1 MSGDRITIGKFS
13 SLTYLSQRALRLY
26 DRKGIL
32 VPGVRDRITGYRY
45 YKINQI
51 ETALKI
57 KTLCNLGF
65 GLSDIVVILSAHDAG
80 NHEAVRQFITR
91 RRRETVAEIDRLEK
105 ITCLLMDNRDFSE
118 LFKMNVSKPVIKE
131 VPATRILS
139 GRRIG
144 SFEEVCSQVSEE
156 LFAIIFSPAN
166 QRGGVTVTGPCMS
179 LCYDDEYR
187 ETDADIEMA
196 IPVQGQVTIDDPS
209 YSIRT
214 LPATKVIS
222 VVYKGPYEHDGFSVA
237 FENAFNF
244 AAEKGYETAGPD
256 RQLYINNP
264 DETPAEELL
273 TEIQIPLKE

>member
-179 LCYDDEYR
+179 LCYDDDTGRPMPISRWRYLFR
-187 ETDADIEMA
+187 GRSLLMTPPIVSGRFLQQRSFQSSTKAHMNMTVFRLLLRMLLILQRKKDMNL
-196 IPVQGQVTIDDPS
+196 QGRTGS
-209 YSIRT
+209 CTSII
-214 LPATKVIS
+214 LMKHQPKNS
-222 VVYKGPYEHDGFSVA
+222 
-237 FENAFNF
+237 
-244 AAEKGYETAGPD
+244 
-256 RQLYINNP
+256 
-264 DETPAEELL
+264 
-273 TEIQIPLKE
+273 